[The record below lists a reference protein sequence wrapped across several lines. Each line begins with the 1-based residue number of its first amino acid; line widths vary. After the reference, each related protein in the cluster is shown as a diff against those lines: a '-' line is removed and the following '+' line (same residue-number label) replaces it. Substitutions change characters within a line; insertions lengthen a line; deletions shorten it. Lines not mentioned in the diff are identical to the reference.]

1 MKMSLGVSPYT
12 DELVRYFL
20 LMAPCVFFFFL
31 TSSSKYLAWLSVD
44 TLSSWCCEVCQYPM
58 P

>member
-20 LMAPCVFFFFL
+20 LMAPCVFFFFDIFVQVFGL
-31 TSSSKYLAWLSVD
+31 VIGGYVEQLVL
-44 TLSSWCCEVCQYPM
+44 
-58 P
+58 